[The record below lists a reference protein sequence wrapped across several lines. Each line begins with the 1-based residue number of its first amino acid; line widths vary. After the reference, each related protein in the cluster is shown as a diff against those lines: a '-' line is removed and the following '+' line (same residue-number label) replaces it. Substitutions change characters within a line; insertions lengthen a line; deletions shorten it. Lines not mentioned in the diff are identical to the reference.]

1 MELENQV
8 KFNSYIDKDENLR
21 ERVYVPQ
28 VYRDMSAPKVLTT
41 EFVHGVPVDKTLA
54 LSQQTRNAIARTM
67 LYLTIHELFVFRF
80 MQTDPNFSNFLY
92 DHEKQRVNLIDFGA
106 ARHFPKS
113 FVEGYI
119 KLVWAAANKDIDTI
133 ASVSKDL
140 GFLTGDETQEMLSAH
155 VNAGL
160 VVGEPFLSNEPFDFA
175 ASKLPARLGQ
185 YSGTFMKH
193 RLTPPPPE
201 VYSLHRKL
209 AGAFLLCIKLKA
221 VIPCRDIL
229 ENVFRSFEFSR

>member
-1 MELENQV
+1 MNH
-8 KFNSYIDKDENLR
+8 R
-21 ERVYVPQ
+21 
-28 VYRDMSAPKVLTT
+28 
-41 EFVHGVPVDKTLA
+41 KT
-54 LSQQTRNAIARTM
+54 
-67 LYLTIHELFVFRF
+67 HFVFYLLILFSCLNYNPSHAQNNRSAAQKLYQKALVAF
-80 MQTDPNFSNFLY
+80 DEQQYEKCIPLLEKSMQTDPNFSNFLY

-113 FVEGYI
+113 FVEGYL
-119 KLVWAAANKDIDTI
+119 KLGWAAANKDVSTI
-133 ASVSKDL
+133 ASVSKNL

-175 ASKLPARLGQ
+175 GSKLPARLGQ

-201 VYSLHRKL
+201 VYALHRKL